1 MASGD
6 ETDIE
11 NGQENNPK
19 LGDRNFSD
27 ESDVELFSTPS
38 LIPRT
43 STQLTPINRVLRQRR
58 TRKST
63 QLESCSSQSQQSD
76 KDSNFEP
83 DTSSNISTTTDESF
97 DSQEKRTPR
106 KRKRLAAPPR
116 SSTPISSTL
125 MTIVDI
131 LEDEDDGIPDFENV
145 DSNTNADKENQ
156 INVLRPCQINKK
168 FRYIQFNYPNFSSV
182 YTIAAKKL
190 VEPKVEI

>member
-11 NGQENNPK
+11 NGQENDPN
-19 LGDRNFSD
+19 LGDKNFSD
-27 ESDVELFSTPS
+27 ESDVDFSSTPR

-43 STQLTPINRVLRQRR
+43 STQLTPINRVLRQRK

-83 DTSSNISTTTDESF
+83 DASNISTTTTDESF
-97 DSQEKRTPR
+97 DSQEKITPR
-106 KRKRLAAPPR
+106 KRKRLTAPPR
-116 SSTPISSTL
+116 SSTPISSTPL
-125 MTIVDI
+125 SSTPISSTPLTVIDI
-131 LEDEDDGIPDFENV
+131 LEDDDDGIPDFENV

-156 INVLRPCQINKK
+156 INVLHPTQINKR
-168 FRYIQFNYPNFSSV
+168 FR
-182 YTIAAKKL
+182 
-190 VEPKVEI
+190 

>member
-1 MASGD
+1 MLSDFYILKFADFFQIIGMASGD

-11 NGQENNPK
+11 NGQEINPN
-19 LGDRNFSD
+19 LGDKNFSD
-27 ESDVELFSTPS
+27 ESDVEFFSTPS

-58 TRKST
+58 TRTST

-83 DTSSNISTTTDESF
+83 DSSSNISTTTDESF

-116 SSTPISSTL
+116 SSTPISSTPL
-125 MTIVDI
+125 SSTPLTVIDI

-156 INVLRPCQINKK
+156 INVLRPTQINKK
-168 FRYIQFNYPNFSSV
+168 IR
-182 YTIAAKKL
+182 
-190 VEPKVEI
+190 

>member
-1 MASGD
+1 MLSDFYILKFAGFFQIIGMASGD
-6 ETDIE
+6 EADIE
-11 NGQENNPK
+11 NGQEINPN
-19 LGDRNFSD
+19 LGDKNFSD
-27 ESDVELFSTPS
+27 ESDVEFFSTPC

-58 TRKST
+58 TRTST

-83 DTSSNISTTTDESF
+83 DSSTNFSTTTDESF

-116 SSTPISSTL
+116 SSTPISSTPL
-125 MTIVDI
+125 SSTPLTVVDI
-131 LEDEDDGIPDFENV
+131 LEDDDDGIPDFENV

-156 INVLRPCQINKK
+156 INVLRPTQINKK
-168 FRYIQFNYPNFSSV
+168 FR
-182 YTIAAKKL
+182 
-190 VEPKVEI
+190 

>member
-11 NGQENNPK
+11 NCQEINPN
-19 LGDRNFSD
+19 LGDKNFSD
-27 ESDVELFSTPS
+27 ESDVEFFSTPS

-58 TRKST
+58 TRTST

-83 DTSSNISTTTDESF
+83 DSSTNISTTTDESF

-106 KRKRLAAPPR
+106 KRKRMTAPPR

-125 MTIVDI
+125 TVIDI
-131 LEDEDDGIPDFENV
+131 LEDDDDGIPDFENV

-156 INVLRPCQINKK
+156 INVLHPTQINKR
-168 FRYIQFNYPNFSSV
+168 FR
-182 YTIAAKKL
+182 
-190 VEPKVEI
+190 

>member
-1 MASGD
+1 MLSDFYILKFADFFQIIGMASGD

-11 NGQENNPK
+11 NGQEINPN
-19 LGDRNFSD
+19 LGDKNFSD
-27 ESDVELFSTPS
+27 ESDVEFFSTPS

-58 TRKST
+58 TRTST

-83 DTSSNISTTTDESF
+83 DSSSNISTTTDESF

-116 SSTPISSTL
+116 SSTPISSTPL
-125 MTIVDI
+125 SSTPLTVIDI

-156 INVLRPCQINKK
+156 INVLRPTQINKK
-168 FRYIQFNYPNFSSV
+168 FR
-182 YTIAAKKL
+182 
-190 VEPKVEI
+190 

>member
-11 NGQENNPK
+11 NGQENDLN
-19 LGDRNFSD
+19 LGDKNFSD
-27 ESDVELFSTPS
+27 ESDVDFSSTPR

-43 STQLTPINRVLRQRR
+43 STQLTPINRVLRQRK

-83 DTSSNISTTTDESF
+83 DASTTTTDESF

-106 KRKRLAAPPR
+106 KRKRLTAPPR
-116 SSTPISSTL
+116 SSTPISSTPRSSTP
-125 MTIVDI
+125 MTVVDI
-131 LEDEDDGIPDFENV
+131 LEDDDDGIPDFEDV
-145 DSNTNADKENQ
+145 DGNTNADKENQ
-156 INVLRPCQINKK
+156 INVLHPTQINKK
-168 FRYIQFNYPNFSSV
+168 FR
-182 YTIAAKKL
+182 
-190 VEPKVEI
+190 

>member
-11 NGQENNPK
+11 NGQENDPK
-19 LGDRNFSD
+19 LGDEHFSD

-43 STQLTPINRVLRQRR
+43 STQLTPIHRVLRQRR

-83 DTSSNISTTTDESF
+83 DDSNISTTADESF

-106 KRKRLAAPPR
+106 KRKRLTAPPR
-116 SSTPISSTL
+116 SSTPISSTP
-125 MTIVDI
+125 TIVVDV
-131 LEDEDDGIPDFENV
+131 LEDDDDGIPDFENI
-145 DSNTNADKENQ
+145 DSNNTNADKENQ
-156 INVLRPCQINKK
+156 INVLRPTQINKK
-168 FRYIQFNYPNFSSV
+168 FR
-182 YTIAAKKL
+182 
-190 VEPKVEI
+190 

>member
-43 STQLTPINRVLRQRR
+43 STQLTPIHRILRQRR

-83 DTSSNISTTTDESF
+83 DTSTNSTTADESF
-97 DSQEKRTPR
+97 DSQEKRTPK
-106 KRKRLAAPPR
+106 KRKRLTAPPR
-116 SSTPISSTL
+116 SSTPIT
-125 MTIVDI
+125 VFDI

-145 DSNTNADKENQ
+145 ESNTNTNKENQ
-156 INVLRPCQINKK
+156 INVLRPRQVNKK
-168 FRYIQFNYPNFSSV
+168 FR
-182 YTIAAKKL
+182 
-190 VEPKVEI
+190 

>member
-11 NGQENNPK
+11 NGQENDPK
-19 LGDRNFSD
+19 LGDNNFSD

-58 TRKST
+58 TQKST

-83 DTSSNISTTTDESF
+83 DSSTNFSTTTDESF

-106 KRKRLAAPPR
+106 KRKRLSAPPR
-116 SSTPISSTL
+116 SSTPISSTPL
-125 MTIVDI
+125 SSTPISSTPLTVIDI
-131 LEDEDDGIPDFENV
+131 LEDDDDGIPDFENV

-156 INVLRPCQINKK
+156 INVLRPTQINKK
-168 FRYIQFNYPNFSSV
+168 FR
-182 YTIAAKKL
+182 
-190 VEPKVEI
+190 

>member
-43 STQLTPINRVLRQRR
+43 STQLTPIHRVLRQRR

-83 DTSSNISTTTDESF
+83 DTSTNISTATDESF
-97 DSQEKRTPR
+97 DSQEKRTPK

-116 SSTPISSTL
+116 SSTPRSSTPI
-125 MTIVDI
+125 TVVDI
-131 LEDEDDGIPDFENV
+131 FEDDDDGIPDFENI

-156 INVLRPCQINKK
+156 INVLRPTQINKK
-168 FRYIQFNYPNFSSV
+168 FR
-182 YTIAAKKL
+182 
-190 VEPKVEI
+190 

>member
-11 NGQENNPK
+11 NGQENNPN
-19 LGDRNFSD
+19 LGDKNFSD
-27 ESDVELFSTPS
+27 ESDVEFFSTPS

-58 TRKST
+58 TRTST

-83 DTSSNISTTTDESF
+83 DTSTNISTTTDESF

-106 KRKRLAAPPR
+106 KRKRLTAPPR
-116 SSTPISSTL
+116 SSTPISSTPL
-125 MTIVDI
+125 SSTPLTVIDI
-131 LEDEDDGIPDFENV
+131 LEDDDDGIPDFENV
-145 DSNTNADKENQ
+145 DINTNADKENQ
-156 INVLRPCQINKK
+156 INVLRPTQINKK
-168 FRYIQFNYPNFSSV
+168 FR
-182 YTIAAKKL
+182 
-190 VEPKVEI
+190 

>member
-19 LGDRNFSD
+19 LGDKNFSD

-43 STQLTPINRVLRQRR
+43 STQLTPIHRVLRQRR

-83 DTSSNISTTTDESF
+83 DTSNISATTDESF

-106 KRKRLAAPPR
+106 KRKRLTAPPR
-116 SSTPISSTL
+116 SSTPISSTPI
-125 MTIVDI
+125 TVVDI
-131 LEDEDDGIPDFENV
+131 LEDDDDGIPDFENV

-156 INVLRPCQINKK
+156 INVLRPTQINKK
-168 FRYIQFNYPNFSSV
+168 FR
-182 YTIAAKKL
+182 
-190 VEPKVEI
+190 

>member
-11 NGQENNPK
+11 NGQENNPN
-19 LGDRNFSD
+19 LGDKNFSD
-27 ESDVELFSTPS
+27 ESDVEFFSTPC

-58 TRKST
+58 TQKST

-83 DTSSNISTTTDESF
+83 DSSTNFSTTTDESF

-116 SSTPISSTL
+116 SSTPISSTPL
-125 MTIVDI
+125 SSTPLTVVDI
-131 LEDEDDGIPDFENV
+131 LEDDDDGIPDFENV
-145 DSNTNADKENQ
+145 DCNTNADKENQ
-156 INVLRPCQINKK
+156 INVLHPTQINKK
-168 FRYIQFNYPNFSSV
+168 FR
-182 YTIAAKKL
+182 
-190 VEPKVEI
+190 

>member
-11 NGQENNPK
+11 NGQENDPN
-19 LGDRNFSD
+19 LGDKNFSD

-83 DTSSNISTTTDESF
+83 DTSTNISTTTDESF

-106 KRKRLAAPPR
+106 KRKRLTAPPR
-116 SSTPISSTL
+116 SSTPISSTPL
-125 MTIVDI
+125 SSTPLTVIDI
-131 LEDEDDGIPDFENV
+131 LEDDDDGIPDFENV

-156 INVLRPCQINKK
+156 INVLRPTQINKK
-168 FRYIQFNYPNFSSV
+168 FR
-182 YTIAAKKL
+182 
-190 VEPKVEI
+190 

>member
-11 NGQENNPK
+11 NGQEINPN
-19 LGDRNFSD
+19 LGDKNFSD
-27 ESDVELFSTPS
+27 ESDVEFFSTPS

-58 TRKST
+58 TRTST

-83 DTSSNISTTTDESF
+83 DSSTNISTTTDESF

-116 SSTPISSTL
+116 SSTPISSTQK
-125 MTIVDI
+125 TVVDI
-131 LEDEDDGIPDFENV
+131 LVDDDDGIPDFENV

-156 INVLRPCQINKK
+156 INVLRPTQINKK
-168 FRYIQFNYPNFSSV
+168 FR
-182 YTIAAKKL
+182 
-190 VEPKVEI
+190 

>member
-58 TRKST
+58 TRTST

-83 DTSSNISTTTDESF
+83 DSSTNISTTTDESF

-106 KRKRLAAPPR
+106 KRKRLTAPPR
-116 SSTPISSTL
+116 SSTPISSTQRSSTP
-125 MTIVDI
+125 MTVIDI
-131 LEDEDDGIPDFENV
+131 LEDDDGIPDFENV

-156 INVLRPCQINKK
+156 INVLRPTQINKK
-168 FRYIQFNYPNFSSV
+168 FR
-182 YTIAAKKL
+182 
-190 VEPKVEI
+190 

>member
-11 NGQENNPK
+11 NGQENNPN
-19 LGDRNFSD
+19 LGDKNFSD
-27 ESDVELFSTPS
+27 ESDVEFFSTPS

-116 SSTPISSTL
+116 SSTPISSTPL
-125 MTIVDI
+125 SSTPLTVIDI
-131 LEDEDDGIPDFENV
+131 LEDDDDGIPDFENV

-156 INVLRPCQINKK
+156 INVLRPTQINKK
-168 FRYIQFNYPNFSSV
+168 FR
-182 YTIAAKKL
+182 
-190 VEPKVEI
+190 